1 MVDVEELLRAGPRSG
16 DERIGGEVDELAR
29 RARDA
34 DLLDVAWTMV
44 DTPCGELLLAGS
56 QAGLVAVG
64 LRDPDQLL
72 QRVADEVSPRVIE
85 APAQLDESR
94 RQFDEYFEGVRTTFD
109 LELDWTLSHGFR
121 REVLHELV
129 RVPYGEV
136 VTYAELAR
144 RADKPKAVRAVGSAM
159 ATNPL
164 PVVVPCHRV
173 VRTGGALGNYG
184 GGVDMKRWLL
194 TMEGALL
201 A

>member
-121 REVLHELV
+121 REVLYELV

>member
-1 MVDVEELLRAGPRSG
+1 MSDLEQLLRAGPSSD
-16 DERIGGEVDELAR
+16 DEGPDKDVDELAR
-29 RARDA
+29 RANEA

-44 DTPCGELLLAGS
+44 DTPCGQLLLAGS
-56 QAGLVAVG
+56 KAGLVAVG
-64 LRDPDQLL
+64 LRDPEDLL
-72 QRVADEVSPRVIE
+72 ERIAAQVSPRVIE
-85 APAQLDESR
+85 APGRLDASR
-94 RQFDEYFEGVRTTFD
+94 RQFDEYFEGRRTTFD

-121 REVLHELV
+121 RDVLHELV
-129 RVPYGEV
+129 QVPYGEV

-173 VRTGGALGNYG
+173 VRTGGSLGNYG
-184 GGVDMKRWLL
+184 GGVEMKRWLL
-194 TMEGALL
+194 TMEGALR

>member
-1 MVDVEELLRAGPRSG
+1 MNEIEQLLRAGPSVDV
-16 DERIGGEVDELAR
+16 DEHADLDELAR
-29 RARDA
+29 RAHAA
-34 DLLDVAWTMV
+34 DLLDVAWTMI

-56 QAGLVAVG
+56 SAGLVAVG
-64 LRDPDQLL
+64 LRDPDELL
-72 QRVADEVSPRVIE
+72 QRVAEQVSPRVIE

-94 RQFDEYFEGVRTTFD
+94 RQFDEYFEGRRTTFD

-121 REVLHELV
+121 RDVLHELV

-173 VRTGGALGNYG
+173 VRTGGSLGNYG
-184 GGVDMKRWLL
+184 GGVEMKRWLL

>member
-1 MVDVEELLRAGPRSG
+1 MNDVEQLLRAGPPLG
-16 DERIGGEVDELAR
+16 DLDDELGELAR
-29 RARDA
+29 RARAA
-34 DLLDVAWTMV
+34 DLLDVAWTTI
-44 DTPCGELLLAGS
+44 DTPCGSLLLVGS
-56 QAGLVAVG
+56 RAGLVAVG
-64 LRDPDQLL
+64 LRDTDELL
-72 QRVADEVSPRVIE
+72 ERVAAEVSPRVIE
-85 APAQLDESR
+85 APGQLDESR
-94 RQFDEYFEGVRTTFD
+94 RQFDEYFEGRRTRFD
-109 LELDWTLSHGFR
+109 LDLDWSLSHGFR
-121 REVLHELV
+121 RDVLHELV

-184 GGVDMKRWLL
+184 GGVEMKRWLL

-201 A
+201 T

>member
-1 MVDVEELLRAGPRSG
+1 MNDVEQLLRAGPPLDDLD
-16 DERIGGEVDELAR
+16 DELGELAR
-29 RARDA
+29 RARAA
-34 DLLDVAWTMV
+34 DLLDVAWTMI
-44 DTPCGELLLAGS
+44 DTPCGSLLLVGS

-64 LRDPDQLL
+64 LRDPDELL
-72 QRVADEVSPRVIE
+72 ERVAAEVSPRVIE
-85 APAQLDESR
+85 APGQLDESR
-94 RQFDEYFEGVRTTFD
+94 RQFDEYFEGRRTAFD
-109 LELDWTLSHGFR
+109 LDLDWSLSHGFR

-184 GGVDMKRWLL
+184 GGVEMKRWLL

-201 A
+201 T

>member
-1 MVDVEELLRAGPRSG
+1 MNDVEQLLRAGPPLG
-16 DERIGGEVDELAR
+16 DLDDELGELAR
-29 RARDA
+29 RARAA
-34 DLLDVAWTMV
+34 DLLDVAWTTI
-44 DTPCGELLLAGS
+44 DTPCGSLLLVGS
-56 QAGLVAVG
+56 RAGLVAVG
-64 LRDPDQLL
+64 LRDTDELL
-72 QRVADEVSPRVIE
+72 ERVAAEVSPRVIE
-85 APAQLDESR
+85 APGQLDESR
-94 RQFDEYFEGVRTTFD
+94 RQFDEYFEGRRTRFD
-109 LELDWTLSHGFR
+109 LDLDWSLSHGFR
-121 REVLHELV
+121 RDVLRELV

-184 GGVDMKRWLL
+184 GGVEMKRWLL

-201 A
+201 T